1 MENRIIGNG
10 RYKIIKELNRGA
22 CRRGSH
28 HLPPSLSRTTLL
40 PTPSPGGTAV
50 VYSGIDLI
58 TSKTV
63 ALKVMSAKHK
73 KESNLKAVKREIE
86 YAMSV
91 RCEYVVQLLDFVSDD
106 QHVVIVWELIEGS
119 DLLDLLNEKG
129 GRLNERDAAFY
140 FSQLHQAISFI
151 HSNGL
156 VHRDLK
162 PENCMVEAATNKIK
176 LIDFGLSKRDQ
187 SAVTLGVGTP
197 DYMSPELLGMDAG
210 DDFVALKQ
218 RREGK
223 YDAKA
228 CDVWALGVLLYLLVT
243 GKYAFEDPRKAN
255 NVIATLQ
262 NIRSGKM
269 RALPSRISP
278 ECSDLI
284 QKMLQ
289 HDPTKRITLVRTFL
303 LLLTTARSSI
313 QSRYRSAPAQALTR
327 SFARSPGRHG
337 FASLVQDV
345 QRGRQQRGR
354 PLPVPPVVVLLPAV
368 AADSGEQADAQD
380 HRGRGMSR
388 RQGNDAA
395 WTAQDHEERVGR
407 HHHQGDQGLPGGR
420 RRRDRRKGVQGLVL
434 QAPLLLAGT
443 GLTDYKYV

>member
-1 MENRIIGNG
+1 M
-10 RYKIIKELNRGA
+10 
-22 CRRGSH
+22 
-28 HLPPSLSRTTLL
+28 
-40 PTPSPGGTAV
+40 

-327 SFARSPGRHG
+327 SFARSPVLPFTRPIWVRIPGSRC
-337 FASLVQDV
+337 ATWAATTRSSPPRPPCRRSPSRSCRR
-345 QRGRQQRGR
+345 QRR
-354 PLPVPPVVVLLPAV
+354 A
-368 AADSGEQADAQD
+368 
-380 HRGRGMSR
+380 SR
-388 RQGNDAA
+388 RPRPSRSRRVPAA
-395 WTAQDHEERVGR
+395 RQ
-407 HHHQGDQGLPGGR
+407 R
-420 RRRDRRKGVQGLVL
+420 RRLDSPRPR
-434 QAPLLLAGT
+434 GT
-443 GLTDYKYV
+443 SRETPSSR

>member
-1 MENRIIGNG
+1 M
-10 RYKIIKELNRGA
+10 
-22 CRRGSH
+22 
-28 HLPPSLSRTTLL
+28 TTI
-40 PTPSPGGTAV
+40 TTIATITTGGTAV
-50 VYSGIDLI
+50 VYSGVDLT
-58 TSKTV
+58 TSKPV

-91 RCEYVVQLLDFVSDD
+91 RCEYVVQLLDFVSDE

-162 PENCMVEAATNKIK
+162 PENCMVEASTNKIK
-176 LIDFGLSKRDQ
+176 LIDFGLSKHDQ

-243 GKYAFEDPRKAN
+243 GKYAFEDPKKAN

-262 NIRSGKM
+262 NIRNGRM

-284 QKMLQ
+284 QQMLQ
-289 HDPTKRITLVRTFL
+289 HDPKKRITLADMASHPWFKLCNVDNSGKAAVPAMSL
-303 LLLTTARSSI
+303 SPTATVTPTPSFSFPQMPQVA
-313 QSRYRSAPAQALTR
+313 QSKQTPKTIDIN
-327 SFARSPGRHG
+327 
-337 FASLVQDV
+337 AS
-345 QRGRQQRGR
+345 
-354 PLPVPPVVVLLPAV
+354 
-368 AADSGEQADAQD
+368 ADSGKSTTPPGQPRTTRNESGDTIIRVTKVGAADD
-380 HRGRGMSR
+380 DG
-388 RQGNDAA
+388 
-395 WTAQDHEERVGR
+395 TVGKAS
-407 HHHQGDQGLPGGR
+407 
-420 RRRDRRKGVQGLVL
+420 KGWFCK
-434 QAPLLLAGT
+434 LLFCSQE
-443 GLTDYKYV
+443 K